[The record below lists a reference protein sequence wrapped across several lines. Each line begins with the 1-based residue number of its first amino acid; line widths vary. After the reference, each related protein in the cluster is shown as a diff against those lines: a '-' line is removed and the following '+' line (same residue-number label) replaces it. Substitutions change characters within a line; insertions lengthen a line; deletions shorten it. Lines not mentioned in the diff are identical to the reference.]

1 MSQTRE
7 GWVEVAGEPIHYRVA
22 GHGPVLLILPDAGG
36 DADTCAALVAEMG
49 GYTVVTCDRRAAAS
63 VDTHADDIA
72 RVLVAVTT
80 HEAHVVG
87 AGLGALI
94 GLDLV
99 ARHPHRAATLVAF
112 EPADAGYTIDLA
124 ALRASHVRIVPA
136 AGRGSRGQAA
146 HEAATMLARQ
156 LATPLVEFDGD
167 HDACRAQPRAFA
179 AQLHRLLDTPGL
191 VATP

>member
-1 MSQTRE
+1 MSQTGE
-7 GWVEVAGEPIHYRVA
+7 GWVEVAGDAIHYRVA
-22 GHGPVLLILPDAGG
+22 GHGPVLLILTDADRGADAG
-36 DADTCAALVAEMG
+36 AALAAEMG
-49 GYTVVTCDRRAAAS
+49 GYTVVTCDRRDDAS

-87 AGLGALI
+87 AGLGATI

-99 ARHPHRAATLVAF
+99 ARHPHRAATLVAY
-112 EPADAGYTIDLA
+112 EPAETGYAIDLA
-124 ALRASHVRIVPA
+124 ALRASHARIVPA
-136 AGRGSRGQAA
+136 AGRGSRGRPGHA
-146 HEAATMLARQ
+146 AATALARQ

-167 HDACRAQPRAFA
+167 HDAPRTQPGAFA
-179 AQLHRLLDTPGL
+179 GQLHRLLDTPGL

>member
-7 GWVEVAGEPIHYRVA
+7 GWVDIAGEPIHYRVD
-22 GHGPVLLILPDAGG
+22 GRGPVLLLLPDADQ
-36 DADTCAALVAEMG
+36 DAAACEALAAEMG
-49 GYTVVTCDRRAAAS
+49 GYTVVTCDRRAGAS
-63 VDTHADDIA
+63 IQTHADDIA

-87 AGLGALI
+87 AGLGAVI
-94 GLDLV
+94 GLDLA
-99 ARHPHRAATLVAF
+99 ARHPHRAATLIAF
-112 EPADAGYTIDLA
+112 EPSDPGYVLDLA

-136 AGRGSRGQAA
+136 AGRASRGQAA
-146 HEAATMLARQ
+146 HEAALVLARQ
-156 LATPLVEFDGD
+156 LATPLVEFEGD

-179 AQLHRLLDTPGL
+179 AQLHRILDTPGL